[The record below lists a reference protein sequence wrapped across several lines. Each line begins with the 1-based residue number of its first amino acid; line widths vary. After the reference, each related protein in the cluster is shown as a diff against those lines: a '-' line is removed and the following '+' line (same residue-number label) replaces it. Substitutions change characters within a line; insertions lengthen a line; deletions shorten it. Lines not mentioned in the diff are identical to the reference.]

1 MTYFARDDDA
11 SPPRPL
17 VVAVDQGVDLKTLRR
32 LQREGAVRLVQAHTL
47 EQNFRNVVDQGRS
60 FRVGESTLGGPDM
73 IVTDNVHLVEHVI
86 GREKFADVE
95 HVYASWLNKN
105 DYFVTE
111 NVDDFIRNGRRE
123 ALEEALPG
131 LKIRTTRELLQDLAA
146 ARDCPRRGDC
156 AERAPRRS

>member
-1 MTYFARDDDA
+1 LDEVTNHFAPADDA
-11 SPPRPL
+11 SATRPL

-32 LQREGAVRLVQAHTL
+32 LQHDEAVRLVQAHTL
-47 EQNFRNVVDQGRS
+47 EQNFRNVADQGRT
-60 FRVGESTLGGPDM
+60 FRIGESTIGGPDM
-73 IVTDNVHLVEHVI
+73 IVADNIHVVEHVI

-123 ALEEALPG
+123 ALEQAMPG
-131 LKIRTTRELLQDLAA
+131 LKIRTTRELLQDLAEV
-146 ARDCPRRGDC
+146 RDRLG
-156 AERAPRRS
+156 